1 MHKAGSAEVH
11 PIWMIFLPLR
21 QNMQQALGLTLF
33 ETRVALKKQ
42 RRIRRT
48 DVRVSRNVALHGP
61 NHMRIEIVQR
71 CRSEAAI
78 YDYGDER
85 RHG

>member
-1 MHKAGSAEVH
+1 MHKAGSPEVY
-11 PIWMIFLPLR
+11 PIGMIFLPLR

-48 DVRVSRNVALHGP
+48 DVRVPRNVGLHGP
-61 NHMRIEIVQR
+61 NHMRIEIV
-71 CRSEAAI
+71 
-78 YDYGDER
+78 
-85 RHG
+85 